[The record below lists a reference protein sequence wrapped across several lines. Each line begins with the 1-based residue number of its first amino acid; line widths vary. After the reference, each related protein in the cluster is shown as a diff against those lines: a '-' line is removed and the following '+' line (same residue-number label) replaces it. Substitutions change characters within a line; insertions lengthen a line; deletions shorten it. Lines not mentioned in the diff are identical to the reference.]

1 MHTVLRSLRL
11 LPALLV
17 IALAL
22 SGCFQPGGEGIPPTP
37 IGEGPIVPATPTAI
51 IPTDTPVIPAELPT
65 PFIPTAEVGVE
76 ETPALV
82 APEDA
87 AGVKPGAIT
96 ITETPVSAAA
106 MTATAMIAQA
116 QAARNTQVAAQQ
128 FIVATATPPMLEP
141 SSLQAGELTATAM
154 IIGAT
159 EAAYMRETMTATAMG
174 VLPPATLAPLPGAT
188 LAPAMASADCV
199 HVVQRGQNVYR
210 IALRYGVTIADIARA
225 NGLANAA
232 VVRVG
237 QELVIPGCGNLTPTP
252 GIPGQA
258 PPLGEGTCG
267 THLIQPGEN
276 LYRIALRYGV
286 TMAALRNANGI
297 SNVNVIRA
305 GDTLVIPCR

>member
-11 LPALLV
+11 MPVLLAV
-17 IALAL
+17 TLAL

-37 IGEGPIVPATPTAI
+37 IGEGPIVPATPTPL
-51 IPTDTPVIPAELPT
+51 IPSETPVFPQGLPT
-65 PFIPTAEVGVE
+65 PIVPTAEVIVE

-82 APEDA
+82 APADA
-87 AGVKPGAIT
+87 GAVKPGVIVV
-96 ITETPVSAAA
+96 TETPVSAAA
-106 MTATAMIAQA
+106 MTATALIAQA

-128 FIVATATPPMLEP
+128 FVVATATLPALEP
-141 SSLQAGELTATAM
+141 SNLQAGEMTATAM

-159 EAAYMRETMTATAMG
+159 ETAYIRETMTATAMG
-174 VLPPATLAPLPGAT
+174 VLPPVTMTPIPGAP
-188 LAPAMASADCV
+188 LAPALATSDCV

-225 NGLANAA
+225 NGLANSA

>member
-1 MHTVLRSLRL
+1 MHTVLRFLRL
-11 LPALLV
+11 VPVFLV
-17 IALAL
+17 VMLAL
-22 SGCFQPGGEGIPPTP
+22 GGCFQPGGQGIPPTP
-37 IGEGPIVPATPTAI
+37 IGEGPIVPATATPP
-51 IPTDTPVIPAELPT
+51 IPSETPVIPLESPAPIVPT
-65 PFIPTAEVGVE
+65 VEVIE

-82 APEDA
+82 APADA
-87 AGVKPGAIT
+87 GAVKPGVVVV
-96 ITETPVSAAA
+96 TETPVSAAA
-106 MTATAMIAQA
+106 MTATALIAQA

-128 FIVATATPPMLEP
+128 FVVPTATLPALEP
-141 SSLQAGELTATAM
+141 SNLQAGEMTATAM

-159 EAAYMRETMTATAMG
+159 ETAYMRETMTATAMG
-174 VLPPATLAPLPGAT
+174 VLPPATLTPIPGVP
-188 LAPAMASADCV
+188 LAPALATSDCV

-225 NGLANAA
+225 NGLANSA

-252 GIPGQA
+252 GVPGQA

>member
-11 LPALLV
+11 MPVLLV
-17 IALAL
+17 VALAL
-22 SGCFQPGGEGIPPTP
+22 SGCFQPGGAGIEPTP
-37 IGEGPIVPATPTAI
+37 IGEGPIMPATSTPLMPTLTAT
-51 IPTDTPVIPAELPT
+51 IPQELPA
-65 PFIPTAEVGVE
+65 PIIPTAEVIE
-76 ETPALV
+76 ETPVLV
-82 APEDA
+82 APADA
-87 AGVKPGAIT
+87 GGVKPGAVP
-96 ITETPVSAAA
+96 ETPVSAPA
-106 MTATAMIAQA
+106 MTATALIAQA
-116 QAARNTQVAAQQ
+116 QAARSTQVSAQQ
-128 FIVATATPPMLEP
+128 LVVPTATPPAP
-141 SSLQAGELTATAM
+141 AAPLQSGEMTATAM
-154 IIGAT
+154 VMGAT
-159 EAAYMRETMTATAMG
+159 LAAYARETMTATAMG
-174 VLPPATLAPLPGAT
+174 VLPPATWTPVPGAT
-188 LAPAMASADCV
+188 LAPALGTADCV

-267 THLIQPGEN
+267 SHLIQPGEN

-286 TMAALRNANGI
+286 TMAALRNANGLG
-297 SNVNVIRA
+297 NVNVIRA